1 MQLSARKTQRNV
13 GINDKQTWRTWLKD
27 KATATLKQVLS
38 QKTPSHKALMRDD
51 WMAKATKI
59 AVLGSL
65 FSFAILPE
73 IANAAMDFSG
83 LKNLAKDVVSFL
95 IFDIGC
101 CR

>member
-65 FSFAILPE
+65 
-73 IANAAMDFSG
+73 
-83 LKNLAKDVVSFL
+83 
-95 IFDIGC
+95 
-101 CR
+101 